1 MYIVCMACECIWFDY
16 QKEDIS
22 GDNIP
27 NNHNNSNI
35 LSYDV
40 LPT

>member
-1 MYIVCMACECIWFDY
+1 MACECIWFDY

-27 NNHNNSNI
+27 TNHNNSNTSI
-35 LSYDV
+35 LSCDI